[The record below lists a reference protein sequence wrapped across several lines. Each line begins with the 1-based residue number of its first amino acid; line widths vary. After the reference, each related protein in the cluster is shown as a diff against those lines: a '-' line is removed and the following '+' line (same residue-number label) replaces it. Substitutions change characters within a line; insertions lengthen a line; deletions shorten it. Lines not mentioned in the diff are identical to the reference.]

1 MGDAELGH
9 LMDESDVHCL
19 FCLEELGRLIRF
31 ERWEERDGGQA
42 RLRLVAA

>member
-1 MGDAELGH
+1 LP
-9 LMDESDVHCL
+9 LLS
-19 FCLEELGRLIRF
+19 EELGRLIRI